1 MLCCIS
7 VEEEKLLRG
16 GHIGPQCLECLWL
29 DHRTTQV
36 RKEILGRSGHRPAKA
51 ALVPTVF
58 SSSGRPDVALH
69 QFTPVR
75 GSPVSNTHNIWLLI
89 LNEYCL
95 LYFKRLSASQTPS
108 NKAAGVSI
116 LPIWLQ
122 SYRAV
127 QDFICNKVKK
137 NAHGFYSLTD
147 EALSLLIRRLL
158 MIALLCLDNWSWNS
172 DVVKKYRIGSKQQSR
187 LARLKQKG
195 WE

>member
-1 MLCCIS
+1 MLRCIS
-7 VEEEKLLRG
+7 VAEEQLLRG

-36 RKEILGRSGHRPAKA
+36 RKELHSGHLPAKA
-51 ALVPTVF
+51 ALLPTAF
-58 SSSGRPDVALH
+58 SSSGIPSEALH

-75 GSPVSNTHNIWLLI
+75 GSPVSNTHNIWLRI
-89 LNEYCL
+89 LNEHCF

-116 LPIWLQ
+116 LPVWLQ

-127 QDFICNKVKK
+127 QDFICSKVKK
-137 NAHGFYSLTD
+137 NAHGFYSLID

-158 MIALLCLDNWSWNS
+158 MIVLLCLDNWSWNS
-172 DVVKKYRIGSKQQSR
+172 AVVKKYRIGSKQQSR